1 MLKIKSKKELENL
14 IEWYLKEAYSDK
26 DYLRAYNLLKLLVKV
41 NPNNKVATYYFNLL
55 SPSLLKKTRSKW
67 VWERSLIS
75 LLKEP
80 KIYFWVW
87 LFILLNKLR

>member
-1 MLKIKSKKELENL
+1 MLKVKSKKELESL

-26 DYLRAYNLLKLLVKV
+26 DYLRAYNLLKLLLKV
-41 NPNNKVATYYFNLL
+41 NPGSKVAIYYSSLL
-55 SPSLLKKTRSKW
+55 SPSLLKKTKSKW
-67 VWERSLIS
+67 IWEKTILS

-87 LFILLNKLR
+87 LFILLNKFK

>member
-1 MLKIKSKKELENL
+1 MLKVKSKEELENL
-14 IEWYLKEAYSDK
+14 IELYLKEAYLDK

-41 NPNNKVATYYFNLL
+41 SPDNKVAAYYSSLL

-87 LFILLNKLR
+87 LFILLNKLK